1 MVVAGSPD
9 QRHWIRGCCD
19 LTMRLGK
26 VEAGVFLKKKFGHR
40 RDAKVKT
47 TSGIEGGGVVIELGD
62 RSGPQ

>member
-26 VEAGVFLKKKFGHR
+26 VEAGVFLFIDIMQSVLNFGIGYSER
-40 RDAKVKT
+40 
-47 TSGIEGGGVVIELGD
+47 
-62 RSGPQ
+62 